1 MQKQRKLQYI
11 AVDGPIGAG
20 KATLVK
26 MLAEDLGGETLFE
39 TSDKNPFLHDFYKN
53 PKENAFKAQMYFLLN
68 RYQQQSQLK
77 QRDMFG
83 PETIVCGYTFAKDW
97 IFAKLNL
104 SEEEFQLYSTVFNT
118 LHPKLASPD
127 LVIYLKADSKV
138 MLKRIKKRG
147 WGFEKP
153 ITHEYL
159 DKLTEAYN
167 QFFLNYNEAP
177 LLVVDTSCTDY
188 LNKPEDFEN
197 LKRAILSHRGG
208 TTHLISR

>member
-53 PKENAFKAQMYFLLN
+53 PKEHAFKAQMYFLLN
-68 RYQQQSQLK
+68 RFQQQSQLK

-97 IFAKLNL
+97 IFAQLNL
-104 SEEEFQLYSTVFNT
+104 SEEEFNLYSTVFKT
-118 LHPKLASPD
+118 LRPKLPTPN

-153 ITHEYL
+153 ITHDYL

-167 QFFLNYNEAP
+167 QFFMSYNEAP
-177 LLVVDTSCTDY
+177 VLVVDTSCTDY
-188 LNKPEDFEN
+188 QNNPTDFEN
-197 LKRAILSHRGG
+197 VKKAILTHRGG